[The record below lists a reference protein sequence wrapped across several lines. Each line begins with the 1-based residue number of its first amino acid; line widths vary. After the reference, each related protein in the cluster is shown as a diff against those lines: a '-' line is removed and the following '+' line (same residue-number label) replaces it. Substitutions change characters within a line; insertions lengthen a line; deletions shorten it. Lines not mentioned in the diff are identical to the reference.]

1 MGYTHI
7 AFSVGSKEK
16 VTANALE
23 DGIFV
28 AGKKFYKWGDVRVL
42 DF

>member
-1 MGYTHI
+1 M
-7 AFSVGSKEK
+7 VGSREK
-16 VTANALE
+16 VTASALE

-28 AGKKFYKWGDVRVL
+28 AGKKFYKWGDTKIL